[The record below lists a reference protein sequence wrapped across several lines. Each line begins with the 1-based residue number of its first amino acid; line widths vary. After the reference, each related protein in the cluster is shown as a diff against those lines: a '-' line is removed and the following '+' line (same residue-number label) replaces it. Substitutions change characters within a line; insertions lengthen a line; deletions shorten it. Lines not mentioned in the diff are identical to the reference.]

1 MPKTK
6 SKKLT
11 WEEKISKQL
20 VGRKIVQVRWMT
32 KEEADGLDWHKR
44 PLVMVLDNDTVIYLS
59 ADDEGNDGGAM
70 FGQTDKDQLT
80 FPTL

>member
-1 MPKTK
+1 MNVI
-6 SKKLT
+6 
-11 WEEKISKQL
+11 EKRWTAYANQHLI
-20 VGRKIVQVRWMT
+20 GRRIVSVRYMT